1 MTDGSG
7 EKLQIIMLI
16 IRINR
21 VFSGFYNQLKHIKYM
36 EGILCLMQKK

>member
-21 VFSGFYNQLKHIKYM
+21 VFSGFFNQLEYDDIKG
-36 EGILCLMQKK
+36 EKRK

>member
-21 VFSGFYNQLKHIKYM
+21 VFSGFYNQLKNINIKR
-36 EGILCLMQKK
+36 